1 MGKTLFQKVGKKLV
15 SIDESKWELLDYN
28 HRIRLMKPIV
38 RGRKEILDNDL
49 MTVLSINKDRLVE
62 GCTTVEGED
71 GDDSKQEDPNDDG
84 CAFELF
90 NDYE

>member
-1 MGKTLFQKVGKKLV
+1 
-15 SIDESKWELLDYN
+15 
-28 HRIRLMKPIV
+28 MKPIV

-71 GDDSKQEDPNDDG
+71 GDDSK
-84 CAFELF
+84 
-90 NDYE
+90 